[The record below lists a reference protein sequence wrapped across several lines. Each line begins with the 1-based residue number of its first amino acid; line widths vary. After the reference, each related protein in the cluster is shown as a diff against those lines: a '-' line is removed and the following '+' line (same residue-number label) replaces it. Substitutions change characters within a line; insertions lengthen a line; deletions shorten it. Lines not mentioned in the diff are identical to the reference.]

1 MIRVTFVVVVV
12 LLRVFQAAAQ
22 ERGYLAIDDQGG
34 RHAFSFRGE
43 ADAVNMC
50 GTTAC
55 EVVAS
60 FASCLGVAYSSPT
73 QGQDVWTWMEAATE
87 ADARVGALSECQA
100 AGGPACE
107 VLNVYCIDAPAV
119 EAGLGLDQATRGRIQ
134 QGLGSA
140 GFDAGMADGL
150 FGPRTRQAIRQW
162 QSSRGAWASGYLT
175 GAQVEALR
183 GAGGLPPQMP
193 AAAPA
198 AAPAASAELESLFW
212 QSVMNSTNP
221 ADFEAYLQQFPN
233 GVFRTLAQNRQAALR
248 AAAGGSSSAPAGS
261 RVGGTRIP
269 TSGSRVSGASVP
281 ASGGAGFSPDQTCA
295 GKPAGAACWM
305 ESAQQP
311 GCYVWNPS
319 LATGASVTWTGECVG
334 GLAQGTGTLTWIS
347 DGNPQTGTGRLQL
360 RRPKDR
366 QLGPPLRGRVR
377 PGRPLCPATS
387 ATRTGPSRKAPMST
401 ASGTATGSSATR
413 TGPSRKAPM
422 STASGTATGSSAT
435 RTGAARKAP
444 MSTARG
450 TATGSSAWRPGAS
463 WISDMSTAKSCRAPR
478 GARRGSI
485 SGRYIATPTVA
496 RHRLFVW
503 CDVRICPNHQLI
515 VIARDDDTTFGI
527 LHSRFHELW
536 SLRLCTW
543 LGKGN
548 DPRYTPS
555 TIFETF
561 PFPAGLT
568 PNAPAADYPGISFQ
582 IPTTGDRASL
592 CFPARQRAER
602 AGSGGWSAR
611 ISSSGRRQR

>member
-60 FASCLGVAYSSPT
+60 FASCLGVAYFSPT

-193 AAAPA
+193 AAARA
-198 AAPAASAELESLFW
+198 AASAVSAELESLFW

-269 TSGSRVSGASVP
+269 SSGSRVSGASVP
-281 ASGGAGFSPDQTCA
+281 ASGSRVSGTSRPGGAGFNPDQTCA
-295 GKPAGAACWM
+295 GKRAGAACWM
-305 ESAQQP
+305 ESAQP
-311 GCYVWNPS
+311 PACYVWNPS

-347 DGNPQTGTGRLQL
+347 DGNQQTGTGHLQ
-360 RRPKDR
+360 D
-366 QLGPPLRGRVR
+366 GR
-377 PGRPLCPATS
+377 
-387 ATRTGPSRKAPMST
+387 RTGNWVLRDANGSVQEGPYVDGKQTGNWVLRYANGSVQEGPYVDGARTGNWVLRYADGGVQEGPYVDGKQTGNWVLRYADGGVQEGPYVYGERTGNWILRDANGSVEEGPYVYGARNGNWVLRYAFGGVWEGPYVDGARNGNWVFRL
-401 ASGTATGSSATR
+401 ASGGVLDFRYVDGEVVSST
-413 TGPSRKAPM
+413 
-422 STASGTATGSSAT
+422 
-435 RTGAARKAP
+435 
-444 MSTARG
+444 
-450 TATGSSAWRPGAS
+450 
-463 WISDMSTAKSCRAPR
+463 PR
-478 GARRGSI
+478 R
-485 SGRYIATPTVA
+485 
-496 RHRLFVW
+496 
-503 CDVRICPNHQLI
+503 
-515 VIARDDDTTFGI
+515 
-527 LHSRFHELW
+527 
-536 SLRLCTW
+536 
-543 LGKGN
+543 
-548 DPRYTPS
+548 
-555 TIFETF
+555 
-561 PFPAGLT
+561 
-568 PNAPAADYPGISFQ
+568 
-582 IPTTGDRASL
+582 
-592 CFPARQRAER
+592 
-602 AGSGGWSAR
+602 
-611 ISSSGRRQR
+611 

>member
-60 FASCLGVAYSSPT
+60 FASCLGVAYFSPT

-281 ASGGAGFSPDQTCA
+281 ASGSRVSGTSRPAGGAAPGADGRRPGGAGFNPDQTCA

-347 DGNPQTGTGRLQL
+347 DGNPQTGTGRFQDGRRTGNWVL
-360 RRPKDR
+360 RFADGGVQEGPYVYGNWVLRFAAT
-366 QLGPPLRGRVR
+366 GPPRRERVR
-377 PGRPLCPATS
+377 RGRPLCRRLADGNWVLRFAFGGGS
-387 ATRTGPSRKAPMST
+387 EGPYVDGARNGNWVFRL
-401 ASGTATGSSATR
+401 ASGGVLDFRYVDGEVVSST
-413 TGPSRKAPM
+413 
-422 STASGTATGSSAT
+422 
-435 RTGAARKAP
+435 
-444 MSTARG
+444 
-450 TATGSSAWRPGAS
+450 
-463 WISDMSTAKSCRAPR
+463 PR
-478 GARRGSI
+478 R
-485 SGRYIATPTVA
+485 
-496 RHRLFVW
+496 
-503 CDVRICPNHQLI
+503 
-515 VIARDDDTTFGI
+515 
-527 LHSRFHELW
+527 
-536 SLRLCTW
+536 
-543 LGKGN
+543 
-548 DPRYTPS
+548 
-555 TIFETF
+555 
-561 PFPAGLT
+561 
-568 PNAPAADYPGISFQ
+568 
-582 IPTTGDRASL
+582 
-592 CFPARQRAER
+592 
-602 AGSGGWSAR
+602 
-611 ISSSGRRQR
+611 

>member
-60 FASCLGVAYSSPT
+60 FASCLGVAYFSPT

-119 EAGLGLDQATRGRIQ
+119 EAGLSLDQATRGRIQ

-261 RVGGTRIP
+261 RVGSTRIP

-281 ASGGAGFSPDQTCA
+281 ASGSRVSGTSRPAGGAAPGADGRRPGGAGFNPDQTCA

-334 GLAQGTGTLTWIS
+334 GEAQQPRERSRLESRMEIS
-347 DGNPQTGTGRLQL
+347 QTGTQDVLQDGRRTGNWVL
-360 RRPKDR
+360 RFGNGNAHVD
-366 QLGPPLRGRVR
+366 LGWKSGNGYPTS
-377 PGRPLCPATS
+377 PGRPK
-387 ATRTGPSRKAPMST
+387 RTGNWVLRFANGSVQEGPYVYGARNGNWVLRL
-401 ASGTATGSSATR
+401 ASGGVLDFRYVDGEVVSST
-413 TGPSRKAPM
+413 
-422 STASGTATGSSAT
+422 
-435 RTGAARKAP
+435 
-444 MSTARG
+444 
-450 TATGSSAWRPGAS
+450 
-463 WISDMSTAKSCRAPR
+463 PR
-478 GARRGSI
+478 R
-485 SGRYIATPTVA
+485 
-496 RHRLFVW
+496 
-503 CDVRICPNHQLI
+503 
-515 VIARDDDTTFGI
+515 
-527 LHSRFHELW
+527 
-536 SLRLCTW
+536 
-543 LGKGN
+543 
-548 DPRYTPS
+548 
-555 TIFETF
+555 
-561 PFPAGLT
+561 
-568 PNAPAADYPGISFQ
+568 
-582 IPTTGDRASL
+582 
-592 CFPARQRAER
+592 
-602 AGSGGWSAR
+602 
-611 ISSSGRRQR
+611 

>member
-119 EAGLGLDQATRGRIQ
+119 EAALELDQSTRRRVQ

-281 ASGGAGFSPDQTCA
+281 ASGSRVSGTSRPAVGAPPGTD
-295 GKPAGAACWM
+295 GRRKP
-305 ESAQQP
+305 
-311 GCYVWNPS
+311 
-319 LATGASVTWTGECVG
+319 WTGGGWVQPRSDVRRQAGRRGVLDGECPAARV
-334 GLAQGTGTLTWIS
+334 LRLES
-347 DGNPQTGTGRLQL
+347 ESRDGRKRDLDGRMCGWLGPGNGNAHVDL
-360 RRPKDR
+360 GWKSADGCRTCPGRPKDR
-366 QLGPPLRGRVR
+366 QLGPPLRGQVR
-377 PGRPLCPATS
+377 PGRPLC
-387 ATRTGPSRKAPMST
+387 
-401 ASGTATGSSATR
+401 
-413 TGPSRKAPM
+413 
-422 STASGTATGSSAT
+422 
-435 RTGAARKAP
+435 
-444 MSTARG
+444 
-450 TATGSSAWRPGAS
+450 
-463 WISDMSTAKSCRAPR
+463 
-478 GARRGSI
+478 
-485 SGRYIATPTVA
+485 
-496 RHRLFVW
+496 
-503 CDVRICPNHQLI
+503 
-515 VIARDDDTTFGI
+515 
-527 LHSRFHELW
+527 
-536 SLRLCTW
+536 LR
-543 LGKGN
+543 
-548 DPRYTPS
+548 
-555 TIFETF
+555 
-561 PFPAGLT
+561 
-568 PNAPAADYPGISFQ
+568 
-582 IPTTGDRASL
+582 
-592 CFPARQRAER
+592 RAER
-602 AGSGGWSAR
+602 QLGLPLGVRGRPGFPICRRRSRVEHPAALGGVRFRGGTSPR
-611 ISSSGRRQR
+611 RPSLGTGCSSGATCAYVRTTN

>member
-119 EAGLGLDQATRGRIQ
+119 EAASELDQSTRRRVQ

-162 QSSRGAWASGYLT
+162 QSSRGAWVSGYLT

-248 AAAGGSSSAPAGS
+248 GAAGGSSSAPAGS

-281 ASGGAGFSPDQTCA
+281 APGGAGFSPDQTCA

-334 GLAQGTGTLTWIS
+334 GLAQGTGTFTWIS
-347 DGNPQTGTGRLQL
+347 DGNPQTGTGRLQ
-360 RRPKDR
+360 D
-366 QLGPPLRGRVR
+366 GR
-377 PGRPLCPATS
+377 
-387 ATRTGPSRKAPMST
+387 RTGDWVLRYADRSVQEGPYVDGARNGNWVLRFANGSVQEGPYVDDKQTGNWVLRYADGGVQEGPYVDGARNGNWVLRF
-401 ASGTATGSSATR
+401 ASGGVWEGPYVDGKQTGNWVLRFADGGAQEGPYVYGER
-413 TGPSRKAPM
+413 TGDWVLRDANGSVQEGPYVDGARNGNWVLRFADGGGSEGPYVYGARNGNWVFRL
-422 STASGTATGSSAT
+422 ASGGVLDFRYVDGEVVSST
-435 RTGAARKAP
+435 
-444 MSTARG
+444 
-450 TATGSSAWRPGAS
+450 
-463 WISDMSTAKSCRAPR
+463 PR
-478 GARRGSI
+478 R
-485 SGRYIATPTVA
+485 
-496 RHRLFVW
+496 
-503 CDVRICPNHQLI
+503 
-515 VIARDDDTTFGI
+515 
-527 LHSRFHELW
+527 
-536 SLRLCTW
+536 
-543 LGKGN
+543 
-548 DPRYTPS
+548 
-555 TIFETF
+555 
-561 PFPAGLT
+561 
-568 PNAPAADYPGISFQ
+568 
-582 IPTTGDRASL
+582 
-592 CFPARQRAER
+592 
-602 AGSGGWSAR
+602 
-611 ISSSGRRQR
+611 